1 METKLDKLDKLSRA
15 LQQERSELQSTI
27 KNLSKPATTTEN
39 TVATP
44 QPDVVPSTMSCEAA
58 TNGHDA
64 SKIELGETLPTDTN
78 ELTPTPESPNLYGSS
93 LLQ

>member
-27 KNLSKPATTTEN
+27 KNLSKPAATIEN

-44 QPDVVPSTMSCEAA
+44 QPDVVPSETA

-64 SKIELGETLPTDTN
+64 LKIEPGETLTTDTN
-78 ELTPTPESPNLYGSS
+78 ELTPKPESPNLYGSF
-93 LLQ
+93 LIQ